1 MVSLRN
7 RISQWLGLAS
17 PEQDPTALAALESL
31 RKEFQGRCL
40 HFKRLLQANSK
51 SLHAMAFLEESREG
65 KRSFTIQT
73 LRSTC
78 VDIST
83 NVFTMIRSLDG
94 MAPGKYDALQT
105 SFKRIQA
112 SMEDSLRTHA
122 AAASGPYIIAL
133 QQAGMQQ
140 ALEIGG
146 KLATLA
152 QAARA
157 VHAEIPRGFVITAAA
172 FHRFLTFQG
181 LQEELNR
188 RIQIADASSLPDLI
202 ALSSTVQHGI
212 IEADLPEDVTQAIL
226 DAYAELERQC
236 GRPVKVA
243 VRSSALGEDAHGASF
258 AGQYRTELNV
268 DRASLLEQYKEVAA
282 SKYGVTAMAY
292 RQAKGL
298 LDEEVAMC
306 VGCLEMVDAVTSG
319 VAYSANPMAP
329 QDGTVQIHSVFG
341 LPKAVVDGQ
350 TPADRF
356 ILART
361 DGQVLE
367 SHIAVKTS
375 RIILH
380 PVEGVML
387 DEMPPAL
394 QEQPS
399 LNSAQAL
406 RVAWL
411 ALDLERYFGTPQD
424 VEWAFDAND
433 RLVLLQCRPLA
444 VQDAC
449 ADTTADAAQDELA
462 TLQQEALAHGG
473 QTASPGVAAGPVFV
487 VRQGAHLLQF
497 PAGAV
502 LVVQQALPR
511 WAPLLQRAA
520 AVVSASGSTAGH
532 LANVAREFGVPAIFG
547 IEDAVERLENA
558 GEITVDADRRLVLPG
573 RREDVLQAAPCPRKN
588 TLLGS
593 PAHRMLEQVASLIVP
608 LTFLDPAAA
617 TFHPDYC
624 ATLHDITRF
633 CHEKAV
639 AEMFRSGEEHGSRAQ
654 AFPIGISKQL
664 LLDGRPMQYWVVDL
678 DDGFNKPVDGPTV
691 TLDDIASTPMLAYWQ
706 GLTAIPWQG
715 PPALDTRGFM
725 SVMLEA
731 TANPNLEPGM
741 ASAFSQQTYF
751 LISRYFMSLQSRT
764 GFHFCTVEAMAGPQ
778 VDENTLFFNY
788 NGGAASIDRRE
799 SRAQLIADL
808 LAEHDF
814 DVEVRMD
821 TLTARLEGY
830 DQPRMETAL
839 RLVGHLVQ
847 HTRQLDMI
855 MGDAARAA
863 ATRESLRRDLL
874 HVAAMESGEA

>member
-1 MVSLRN
+1 MVSLRHK
-7 RISQWLGLAS
+7 ISQWLGLAS
-17 PEQDPTALAALESL
+17 PEQDPAAMETLEAL

-40 HFKRLLQANSK
+40 HFKRLLQANGK
-51 SLHAMAFLEESREG
+51 SLHAMAFLEEALDG
-65 KRSFTIQT
+65 KRAFTLQA

-78 VDIST
+78 VDIAT
-83 NVFTMIRSLDG
+83 NVFTMVRSLDG
-94 MAPGKYDALQT
+94 MAPGKYDALQA

-112 SMEDSLRTHA
+112 SIEDALRPHA
-122 AAASGPYIIAL
+122 TVATGPLIIPLHEAG
-133 QQAGMQQ
+133 QQH
-140 ALEIGG
+140 ALEIGN

-152 QAARA
+152 QAAKA

-172 FHRFLTFQG
+172 FHKFLVHQG
-181 LQEELNR
+181 LQEEINR
-188 RIQIADASSLPDLI
+188 RIQIADASSLSELI
-202 ALSSTVQHGI
+202 ALSSAVQHCI
-212 IEADLPEDVTQAIL
+212 IEADLPEEVATAIL
-226 DAYAELERQC
+226 EAYAALEREC

-306 VGCLEMVDAVTSG
+306 VGCLEMVDAVVSG

-329 QDGTVQIHSVFG
+329 QDGTVEVHSVFG

-350 TPADRF
+350 TAADRF
-356 ILART
+356 LLARS
-361 DGQVLE
+361 DGQLLE

-375 RIILH
+375 RIMLH
-380 PVEGVML
+380 PEEGVML
-387 DEMPPAL
+387 DEVPSAL

-411 ALDLERYFGTPQD
+411 ALDLERHFGTPQD
-424 VEWAFDAND
+424 VEWAFDAED
-433 RLVLLQCRPLA
+433 RLILLQCRPLA

-449 ADTTADAAQDELA
+449 AEASAPSPADARAEL
-462 TLQQEALAHGG
+462 LQEALAHGG

-547 IEDAVERLENA
+547 IEDAVERLEHA
-558 GEITVDADRRLVLPG
+558 GDITVDADHRLVLPG

-593 PAHRMLEQVASLIVP
+593 PAHRMLEQAASLIVP

-639 AEMFRSGEEHGSRAQ
+639 AEMFRSREAHGEHGQ

-664 LLDGRPMQYWVVDL
+664 TLDGRPMQYWVVDL
-678 DDGFNKPVDGPTV
+678 DDGFHAPVDGPTV
-691 TLDDIASTPMLAYWQ
+691 SLEDIACVPMLAYWQ

-715 PPALDTRGFM
+715 PPAVDARGFM

-731 TANPNLEPGM
+731 TANPDLEPGM
-741 ASAFSQQTYF
+741 ASAFAQQTYF
-751 LISRYFMSLQSRT
+751 LISRHFMSLQSRT
-764 GFHFCTVEAMAGPQ
+764 GFHFCTVEAMAGPA
-778 VDENTLFFNY
+778 VEENTLFFNF

-808 LAEHDF
+808 LAAHDF

-821 TLTARLEGY
+821 TLTARLEGF
-830 DQPRMETAL
+830 DQERMETAL

-847 HTRQLDMI
+847 HTRQLDMV
-855 MGDAARAA
+855 MGDPARAA
-863 ATRESLRRDLL
+863 AIRETLRRDMQR
-874 HVAAMESGEA
+874 VAAMAFNEA